1 MHIPRLVCMPVR
13 VVELVVAV
21 FLALYNLLVS
31 SPSPSLSLTHSCIQ
45 HTLCS
50 RARDTCSTGNSQ
62 ECKFNISNIN
72 IKTPAHAPAR
82 SHNRGPRDAWYWS
95 QDTRARRPE
104 SPDTDTPQEVKR
116 SNRQEVRGPQ
126 KQARRRRNLLKLSA
140 RYLQVRRPA
149 RPASPSLA
157 PPRALQTLHAYAC
170 RCGLL
175 GARPAR
181 WEPASG

>member
-1 MHIPRLVCMPVR
+1 MRHL
-13 VVELVVAV
+13 
-21 FLALYNLLVS
+21 LYLIRWFFRFRHHRAS
-31 SPSPSLSLTHSCIQ
+31 ASRT
-45 HTLCS
+45 
-50 RARDTCSTGNSQ
+50 RARDTCSAGNSQ
-62 ECKFNISNIN
+62 ECKFNTYII
-72 IKTPAHAPAR
+72 IKYKTPGRTTA
-82 SHNRGPRDAWYWS
+82 RGPRDAWYWS

-104 SPDTDTPQEVKR
+104 SPDTDTPQEVKS